1 MSCENGQN
9 EVIKLAKA
17 PIHDY
22 LSSVQFIFKKPI
34 LFNPKIL
41 PMKQEFDL
49 RPIPAGKLLLRL
61 ALLGIVLLGCVYG
74 FLVLFNSAL
83 GAMK

>member
-1 MSCENGQN
+1 
-9 EVIKLAKA
+9 
-17 PIHDY
+17 
-22 LSSVQFIFKKPI
+22 
-34 LFNPKIL
+34 
-41 PMKQEFDL
+41 MKQEFDL
-49 RPIPAGKLLLRL
+49 RPIPASKLLFRL